1 MFSSLFDICLIVL
14 QLNGPL
20 VFFGKRKDV
29 EACRESHILVWHIH
43 DLWRSSVRWFLNLT
57 FKFSWICLIVYEK
70 TKQNIQIISIFISV
84 WVKYNLN
91 SMNTLHLQYKQPQSC
106 CWLHSYPDVFFHH
119 PSKHKQNT
127 GREKVHKQQ
136 GWRQFWEDHQEKFI
150 QELPE
155 DDVIVSR
162 ATTHK
167 HIFRKEATNVSFL
180 ILSQSWTTDIRKR
193 LTWTVPQWSKVLF
206 SDEIIFCF
214 SF

>member
-57 FKFSWICLIVYEK
+57 FKFSWICLIAYEK

-91 SMNTLHLQYKQPQSC
+91 SMNTLWLLVLKMQSC
-106 CWLHSYPDVFFHH
+106 CWLHSYPDDFFIIH
-119 PSKHKQNT
+119 QNINRILEGKRCT
-127 GREKVHKQQ
+127 SNRDDGSFEKIIKKSLFKN
-136 GWRQFWEDHQEKFI
+136 WLRMMSLYQE
-150 QELPE
+150 P
-155 DDVIVSR
+155 R
-162 ATTHK
+162 H
-167 HIFRKEATNVSFL
+167 TNTSL
-180 ILSQSWTTDIRKR
+180 GKKLQMSHS
-193 LTWTVPQWSKVLF
+193 
-206 SDEIIFCF
+206 
-214 SF
+214 

>member
-1 MFSSLFDICLIVL
+1 MFSSLFDIWLIVL

-57 FKFSWICLIVYEK
+57 FKFSWICLIAYEK

-106 CWLHSYPDVFFHH
+106 CWLHSYPDVFF
-119 PSKHKQNT
+119 SSSIK
-127 GREKVHKQQ
+127 
-136 GWRQFWEDHQEKFI
+136 
-150 QELPE
+150 
-155 DDVIVSR
+155 
-162 ATTHK
+162 
-167 HIFRKEATNVSFL
+167 
-180 ILSQSWTTDIRKR
+180 
-193 LTWTVPQWSKVLF
+193 TWTEYWKGKGAQATGMTAVLRRSSRKVYSRTDWGWCHCIKSHDTQTHL
-206 SDEIIFCF
+206 
-214 SF
+214 

>member
-1 MFSSLFDICLIVL
+1 MVHWFSL
-14 QLNGPL
+14 
-20 VFFGKRKDV
+20 GKRKDV

-57 FKFSWICLIVYEK
+57 FKFSWICLIAYEK
-70 TKQNIQIISIFISV
+70 AKQNIQIISIYICLSEIQFKQYEYSASSVQAATIMLLTPVTQMFFFII
-84 WVKYNLN
+84 
-91 SMNTLHLQYKQPQSC
+91 HQ
-106 CWLHSYPDVFFHH
+106 
-119 PSKHKQNT
+119 KHKQNT

-136 GWRQFWEDHQEKFI
+136 GWWQFWEDHQEKFI

-180 ILSQSWTTDIRKR
+180 ILNQSWTTDIRKR